1 MALRKNLILRR
12 PRKRPSR
19 RTQAADPAF
28 IRELS
33 NRVFAGGVM
42 RRPFCVVFSLA
53 LSLAAI
59 AAAAAGSHGLSLF
72 GELKY
77 PPDFKNFEYVDPQA
91 PRGGTM
97 KFSAIG
103 TYDTLNP
110 FVVKGVA
117 AAGIGQVFD
126 TLAVASQDEPGSEY
140 GLIADSIDLAPDKL
154 SVLYSL
160 RKEARFQDG
169 SPMTPADVVW
179 TFNTLREK
187 GHPMYRS
194 YYGDVTEIASEG
206 ERGIRFR
213 FKSAENRE
221 LPQILGEMPVLS
233 KAYWSGRDFAKTTL
247 EPPLGSGPYKVDSL
261 DPGRSITYRRVADYW
276 GANLPVNRGRQN
288 VDVIRYDYYRDGT
301 IALEAFKAGQYDI
314 RRENSSKSWATGYD
328 SPALRQGLIKKEVIP
343 NQLPSGMQGFGYNL
357 RRPIFQDPR
366 VRQALAYA
374 FDFEW
379 SNKNLFYDSYA
390 RTRSYFDNSELAAT
404 GTPQGEE
411 LKTLEKYRGKIP
423 DEVFTKEYNPPKYDG
438 SGNIRDGLRAAL
450 ALLKE
455 AGWSFKNERLVDDKT
470 GQPFAFEILL
480 NDPQMERIVLP
491 LAKNLERM
499 GITARVRTVDVA
511 QYEKRMETFDFD
523 TAVVVFGQSLS
534 PGNEQREYWGSK
546 SADEPGSRNL
556 LGIKSEVID
565 ELIEELIRS
574 PDRASLVAHTR
585 VLDRVLQY
593 GYYVI
598 PNFHLSA
605 FWVAYW
611 DKYRRPTISPKY
623 GVGLDT
629 WWVDPKAEQTI
640 EAKKGEVTKGEAK

>member
-1 MALRKNLILRR
+1 
-12 PRKRPSR
+12 
-19 RTQAADPAF
+19 
-28 IRELS
+28 
-33 NRVFAGGVM
+33 M
-42 RRPFCVVFSLA
+42 RRLSGAFFGLL

-59 AAAAAGSHGLSLF
+59 TAAAAAGSHGLSLF
-72 GELKY
+72 GDLKY
-77 PPDFKNFEYVDPQA
+77 PPDFKNFEYVDPAA
-91 PRGGTM
+91 PKGGTM

-110 FVVKGVA
+110 FVVKGVP

-126 TLAVASQDEPGSEY
+126 TLTAASEDEPGAEY
-140 GLIADSIDLAPDKL
+140 GLIAESIDLAPDKL
-154 SVLYSL
+154 SVLYTL
-160 RKEARFQDG
+160 RKEARFHDG
-169 SPMTPADVVW
+169 TPITPDDVVW
-179 TFNTLREK
+179 TFNTLRET

-194 YYGDVTEIASEG
+194 YYGDVTEVAPEG

-221 LPQILGEMPVLS
+221 LPQIIGEMPVLS
-233 KAYWSGRDFAKTTL
+233 KAYWSARDFAKTTL
-247 EPPLGSGPYKVDSL
+247 DVPLGSGPYKIDSL

-276 GANLPVNRGRQN
+276 GADLPVNKGRHN

-314 RRENSSKSWATGYD
+314 RRENSSKAWATGYD
-328 SPALRQGLIKKEVIP
+328 SPALREGLIKKEVIP

-357 RRPIFQDPR
+357 RRPIFEDAR
-366 VRQALAYA
+366 VRAALAYA

-379 SNKNLFYDSYA
+379 SNKNLFYDAYA

-411 LKTLEKYRGKIP
+411 LKILEKYRGKIP
-423 DEVFTKEYNPPKYDG
+423 DEVFAKEYDPPKYDG
-438 SGNIRDGLRAAL
+438 SGNIRDGLRAAIQ
-450 ALLKE
+450 LLKE
-455 AGWSFKNERLVDDKT
+455 AGWSFKNEKLVSDKT
-470 GQPFAFEILL
+470 GEPFQFEILL
-480 NDPQMERIVLP
+480 DDPQMERIVLP
-491 LAKNLERM
+491 FTQNLERM
-499 GITARVRTVDVA
+499 GVTARVRTVDVA

-523 TAVVVFGQSLS
+523 MAVVVFGQSLS
-534 PGNEQREYWGSK
+534 PGNEQREYWGSRA
-546 SADEPGSRNL
+546 ADEEGSRNL
-556 LGIKSEVID
+556 LGVKSPVVD

-574 PDRASLVAHTR
+574 PDRASLIAHTR
-585 VLDRVLQY
+585 ALDRVLQY

-623 GVGLDT
+623 GIGLDA

-640 EAKKGEVTKGEAK
+640 EAKKGEAAKEAPK

>member
-1 MALRKNLILRR
+1 MRIL
-12 PRKRPSR
+12 SG
-19 RTQAADPAF
+19 A
-28 IRELS
+28 
-33 NRVFAGGVM
+33 VFGLG
-42 RRPFCVVFSLA
+42 
-53 LSLAAI
+53 LSLTAT
-59 AAAAAGSHGLSLF
+59 AAAAAGGSHGLSLF

-77 PPDFKNFEYVDPQA
+77 PPDFKNFEYVDPHA
-91 PRGGTM
+91 PKGGTM

-126 TLAVASQDEPGSEY
+126 TLTVASQDEPGAEY
-140 GLIADSIDLAPDKL
+140 GLVAESIELAQDQL
-154 SVLYSL
+154 SVLYTL
-160 RKEARFQDG
+160 RREARFHDG
-169 SPMTPADVVW
+169 SPMTPDDVVW

-194 YYGDVTEIASEG
+194 YYGDVTEVAQEG
-206 ERGIRFR
+206 ERGVRFR
-213 FKSAENRE
+213 FKSTENRE
-221 LPQILGEMPVLS
+221 LPQILGQMPVLS

-247 EPPLGSGPYKVDSL
+247 DPPLGSGPYKIESL

-276 GANLPVNRGRQN
+276 GADLPVNKGRQN
-288 VDVIRYDYYRDGT
+288 VDTIRYDYYRDGT

-314 RRENSSKSWATGYD
+314 RRENSSKSWATGYE
-328 SPALRQGLIKKEVIP
+328 SPAVRAGLIKKEVIP

-357 RRPIFQDPR
+357 RRPIFQDRR
-366 VRQALAYA
+366 VRAALAYA

-423 DEVFTKEYNPPKYDG
+423 DEVFTKQYEPPKYDG

-455 AGWSFKNERLVDDKT
+455 AGWGFKNEKLVNDKT
-470 GQPFAFEILL
+470 GEPFAFEILL

-534 PGNEQREYWGSK
+534 PGNEQREFWGSQA
-546 SADEPGSRNL
+546 ADEPGSRNL

-574 PDRASLVAHTR
+574 PDRASLIAHTR
-585 VLDRVLQY
+585 ALDRVLQY

-611 DKYRRPTISPKY
+611 DKYRRPTVSPKY
-623 GVGLDT
+623 GIGLDT

-640 EAKKGEVTKGEAK
+640 EAKKGEVTKGEAPK

>member
-1 MALRKNLILRR
+1 
-12 PRKRPSR
+12 
-19 RTQAADPAF
+19 
-28 IRELS
+28 
-33 NRVFAGGVM
+33 M
-42 RRPFCVVFSLA
+42 RRPFCVVFSLV
-53 LSLAAI
+53 LSLAAV
-59 AAAAAGSHGLSLF
+59 AAMAAAGSHGLSLF

-77 PPDFKNFEYVDPQA
+77 PPGFKNFEYVDPQA
-91 PRGGTM
+91 PKGGTM

-117 AAGIGQVFD
+117 AAGIGQIFD

-140 GLIADSIDLAPDKL
+140 ALIAESIDLAPDKL

-160 RKEARFQDG
+160 RKEARFHDG
-169 SPMTPADVVW
+169 SPMTPGDVVW

-194 YYGDVTEIASEG
+194 YYGDVTEIAQEG
-206 ERGIRFR
+206 ERGIRFH

-247 EPPLGSGPYKVDSL
+247 DIPLGSGPYKVDSL

-404 GTPQGEE
+404 GVPQGEE
-411 LKTLEKYRGKIP
+411 LKTLEKYRGKVP
-423 DEVFTKEYNPPKYDG
+423 EEVFTKEYNPPKYDG

-455 AGWSFKNERLVDDKT
+455 AGWIFKNEKLVNDKT
-470 GQPFAFEILL
+470 GEPFAFEILL

-565 ELIEELIRS
+565 ELTEELVRS
-574 PDRASLVAHTR
+574 PDRASLIAHTR
-585 VLDRVLQY
+585 ALDRVLQY

-623 GVGLDT
+623 GIGLDT

-640 EAKKGEVTKGEAK
+640 EAKKGEATKGEVK